1 MLDLFDASLVVA
13 EQEPGSGQ
21 EVFVVLLVLDLRV
34 RRVELVRRRE
44 EQERAHP
51 LAVMHLGLEQLLSQ
65 TRRGISLC
73 VARIEQRLEALEL
86 VQDDQIGLERLDARA
101 GQHAAQLGDDLVP
114 LVTGFGWPRSI
125 ASERRV
131 EELAQPALQVR
142 VLVERRLE
150 ALPYRGIDG
159 AGIVL
164 QARAVFVP
172 FCDVSL
178 QEVHECRARSHQRME
193 QLKQHLPFPALA
205 GRVSHIERRAGG
217 ETDEVQLAVSEP
229 GFAFAM
235 LPLLQM

>member
-86 VQDDQIGLERLDARA
+86 VQDDQIGLER
-101 GQHAAQLGDDLVP
+101 P
-114 LVTGFGWPRSI
+114 
-125 ASERRV
+125 
-131 EELAQPALQVR
+131 
-142 VLVERRLE
+142 
-150 ALPYRGIDG
+150 
-159 AGIVL
+159 
-164 QARAVFVP
+164 
-172 FCDVSL
+172 
-178 QEVHECRARSHQRME
+178 
-193 QLKQHLPFPALA
+193 
-205 GRVSHIERRAGG
+205 
-217 ETDEVQLAVSEP
+217 
-229 GFAFAM
+229 
-235 LPLLQM
+235 